1 VTRRRPAGT
10 RRVRHQLSVDNDR
23 CKRYGICAA
32 EAENLFRLTA
42 NGGLRYLRSVPEEEL
57 EQAKAAVRCCPT
69 LAIVLEERR

>member
-1 VTRRRPAGT
+1 VTRRRSTGA

-23 CKRYGICAA
+23 CRRYGICAA
-32 EAENLFRLTA
+32 EAENLFHLTA

-57 EQAKAAVRCCPT
+57 DQARAAVRCCPT